1 MSHYRNRYI
10 MDNNDVEVEVVGR
23 DDETNVN
30 DLVRKLMKRSQETK
44 EREQLYSIYY
54 QHEYFHF

>member
-1 MSHYRNRYI
+1 MSHYRNIYI

-30 DLVRKLMKRSQETK
+30 DLVRNLMKRSRYTK
-44 EREQLYSIYY
+44 EREQCY
-54 QHEYFHF
+54 